1 MKILSLLF
9 FSAEL
14 ILIGMAL
21 CLTIY
26 DSHLCCG
33 KGADVWIYVLSAIA
47 CDLIKQI
54 LLGWADKK
62 EK

>member
-21 CLTIY
+21 CLLVY
-26 DSHLCCG
+26 DRHLCCD
-33 KGADVWIYVLSAIA
+33 KCADIWIYVLSAIA
-47 CDLIKQI
+47 CDLIKQL

-62 EK
+62 EN